1 MERASGW
8 TNDILNVLYLCQ
20 MRAHQRKT
28 VNLRITEH
36 LVLPKYI
43 ALYRMKREGK
53 EREKREYS
61 ESTEMAKK
69 KKIPSDS
76 RAQDGKGWE
85 NDTEKICAL
94 WCGHELNMNPL
105 RHLTPGCYKAFFQRN
120 IYSSKSHYTHT
131 LYWCHKHTH
140 SYTVYAKRSLKTE
153 RFQHKEF
160 KN

>member
-1 MERASGW
+1 
-8 TNDILNVLYLCQ
+8 

-69 KKIPSDS
+69 KNNS
-76 RAQDGKGWE
+76 
-85 NDTEKICAL
+85 
-94 WCGHELNMNPL
+94 
-105 RHLTPGCYKAFFQRN
+105 F
-120 IYSSKSHYTHT
+120 
-131 LYWCHKHTH
+131 
-140 SYTVYAKRSLKTE
+140 
-153 RFQHKEF
+153 
-160 KN
+160 